1 MNPAKGFS
9 SNPKEKK
16 NPGVFKRRS
25 GLMKAFI
32 GSNHIVQHE
41 KRNMQ
46 FHVKEYSRHPDANVE
61 VICLNCC
68 KKYESYEAMRTA
80 HPSDEAM
87 EKREEPHVYA
97 LWSDDP
103 IVVEDPVKGPDG
115 KVIKQRV
122 PPTNIIG
129 LLSDEWPPS

>member
-68 KKYESYEAMRTA
+68 KKYESYEAMRKA
-80 HPSDEAM
+80 LEEIRDDWPGSDSLEFFHSLCERNVTRAEA
-87 EKREEPHVYA
+87 A
-97 LWSDDP
+97 LASADGQSGAKT
-103 IVVEDPVKGPDG
+103 KGTP
-115 KVIKQRV
+115 
-122 PPTNIIG
+122 
-129 LLSDEWPPS
+129 